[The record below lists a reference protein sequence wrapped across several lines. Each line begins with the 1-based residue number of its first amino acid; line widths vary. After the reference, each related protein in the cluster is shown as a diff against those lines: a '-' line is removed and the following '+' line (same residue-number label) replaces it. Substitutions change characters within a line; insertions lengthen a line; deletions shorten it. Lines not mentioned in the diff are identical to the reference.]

1 MPPISVQSAS
11 PDRRKAVLDIMTLGF
26 ASDPV
31 MRWTW
36 PDPATF
42 LATFPKIAE
51 GFGGRGFA
59 HDSVFETICGR
70 AAAMWLPPGVEPDS
84 EAMTEASAASIPSD
98 RTGETT
104 AFFSQ
109 MADYHPQEPCWY
121 LPLIAA
127 DPAHTGQGLGAA
139 LMRHALAKVDADGL
153 PAYLESS
160 NPRNISL
167 YQRYGFEVMG
177 EIQAGS
183 SPVMTPMIRPARAKA
198 T

>member
-1 MPPISVQSAS
+1 
-11 PDRRKAVLDIMTLGF
+11 
-26 ASDPV
+26 
-31 MRWTW
+31 
-36 PDPATF
+36 
-42 LATFPKIAE
+42 
-51 GFGGRGFA
+51 
-59 HDSVFETICGR
+59 
-70 AAAMWLPPGVEPDS
+70 
-84 EAMTEASAASIPSD
+84 
-98 RTGETT
+98 
-104 AFFSQ
+104 

-183 SPVMTPMIRPARAKA
+183 SPVMTPMIRPARA
-198 T
+198 